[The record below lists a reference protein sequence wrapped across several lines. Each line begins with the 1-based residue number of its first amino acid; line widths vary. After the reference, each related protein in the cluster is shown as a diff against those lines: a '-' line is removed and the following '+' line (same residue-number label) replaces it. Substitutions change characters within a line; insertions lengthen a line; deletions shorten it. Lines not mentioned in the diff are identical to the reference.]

1 MPQIALTNGRV
12 FDGEAF
18 LEDHAVILEAG
29 RIDQVVAASTLTADI
44 PRYDLGGALLAPGF
58 IDLQVNGGGG
68 VLFNDE
74 PTKSAVEQIA
84 AAHRRFGTTGM
95 LPTFITDT
103 ADKMA
108 LALKAINQAMAAAVP
123 GILGIHLEGPFLNPE
138 RKGAHAAALIR
149 AFTPADQV
157 IITSLNA
164 GATLVTL
171 APETVPPGT
180 ISGLVEAGV
189 IVAAGHTASSYEQ
202 INAALA
208 EGVTGF
214 THLFNAMTPL
224 TSRAPGVVGAALDHP
239 HSWFGFIGD
248 GIHVHPASLRIA
260 LAAKQRGGAILVTD
274 AMSPVGAP
282 SQTEF
287 ILSGETVT
295 LADGRLTTKTGTLAG
310 SVLDMAT
317 GLRNT
322 VEVLSQ
328 PLEEALRM
336 TSTYPAAAIGL
347 GDRLGR
353 IAPGYDADLVL
364 LGQDYQVRATW
375 INGQLKENQFI
386 ESAASRSSTARQT
399 TLIPTGIANSL
410 HS

>member
-157 IITSLNA
+157 IITSLNCRRHL
-164 GATLVTL
+164 GY
-171 APETVPPGT
+171 PWRGNRPPRHHLRPGR
-180 ISGLVEAGV
+180 GRR
-189 IVAAGHTASSYEQ
+189 HRRRR
-202 INAALA
+202 
-208 EGVTGF
+208 
-214 THLFNAMTPL
+214 THRLL
-224 TSRAPGVVGAALDHP
+224 LRAN
-239 HSWFGFIGD
+239 
-248 GIHVHPASLRIA
+248 
-260 LAAKQRGGAILVTD
+260 QRG
-274 AMSPVGAP
+274 P
-282 SQTEF
+282 
-287 ILSGETVT
+287 
-295 LADGRLTTKTGTLAG
+295 GRR
-310 SVLDMAT
+310 S
-317 GLRNT
+317 
-322 VEVLSQ
+322 
-328 PLEEALRM
+328 
-336 TSTYPAAAIGL
+336 
-347 GDRLGR
+347 DRLHPPVQRHDPPDQPRPRRCRRRFGS
-353 IAPGYDADLVL
+353 P
-364 LGQDYQVRATW
+364 
-375 INGQLKENQFI
+375 
-386 ESAASRSSTARQT
+386 
-399 TLIPTGIANSL
+399 P
-410 HS
+410 